1 MKNLTINITERARRS
16 VSQKTTDFAI
26 FIEVGAERETILQH
40 PVLLSSREDLDRN
53 LYYQLKL
60 FSELYPE
67 STVCAA
73 AVDAAQLTEAEKKVL
88 DSYLC
93 AENLVKLK
101 FGDGFQKPKV
111 TDEAVQFNIFD
122 FMDDP
127 EAKDEADRIRDEK
140 RLENLQLTGLLG
152 REQLI
157 TARGKLT
164 VRVYYEPY
172 PPPNYYKDKGCKTVS
187 QRIM

>member
-1 MKNLTINITERARRS
+1 MENLTTNITERARRS

-26 FIEVGAERETILQH
+26 FIEVGTERETILQH
-40 PVLLSSREDLDRN
+40 PVLHSNREELDRN

-60 FSELYPE
+60 FSDLYPE

-73 AVDAAQLTEAEKKVL
+73 AVDAAQLTEAEKTVL

-93 AENLVKLK
+93 AENLVKMK
-101 FGDGFQKPKV
+101 FGDGFQKPKAA
-111 TDEAVQFNIFD
+111 DESIQFNIFD

-140 RLENLQLTGLLG
+140 RLENLQLTGLVG
-152 REQLI
+152 REQLV
-157 TARGKLT
+157 TPRGKLT

-172 PPPNYYKDKGCKTVS
+172 PLLNYHKEKGYKPVS
-187 QRIM
+187 QMVM